1 MRGIPQPRVFWH
13 ARKPFVN
20 STLKK
25 PFGRVL
31 YTTINVDR
39 RLVYSLSWLLAASQ
53 SAAGWCS
60 RPIGQ
65 FTLTRPADLQRCRCP
80 VLWSVALSSMPMARV
95 QDTNAAWRPVDVPAS
110 GRHVHAG
117 SGCPPN
123 CHPSSASDQ
132 CSAAF
137 ISAASQT
144 THASS

>member
-1 MRGIPQPRVFWH
+1 LRGIPQPRVFWH

-39 RLVYSLSWLLAASQ
+39 LSVDSLSWLLVVSQ

-65 FTLTRPADLQRCRCP
+65 FTLTRLRHCSDAGVPWSGQLLSAQCPWLACKTPMPPGGRSMCQPAADTCTQ
-80 VLWSVALSSMPMARV
+80 ALAARRTAV
-95 QDTNAAWRPVDVPAS
+95 RL
-110 GRHVHAG
+110 VH
-117 SGCPPN
+117 
-123 CHPSSASDQ
+123 HT
-132 CSAAF
+132 SAAF